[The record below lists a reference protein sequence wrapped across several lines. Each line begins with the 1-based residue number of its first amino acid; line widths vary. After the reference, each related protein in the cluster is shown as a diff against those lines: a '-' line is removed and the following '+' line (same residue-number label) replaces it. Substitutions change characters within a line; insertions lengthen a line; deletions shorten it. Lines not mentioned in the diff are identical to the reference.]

1 MKYSLLRL
9 NYYTY
14 AILDAEKRHHMC
26 ITKGETEPDSVFIN
40 RARTILSFLTGKYR
54 SIRVVFAG
62 LNQDGDP
69 DFAFCKIKITED
81 YFQNATLDDYFA
93 FFIARL
99 TETAAREFSFDSKLI
114 YFETDESFARIQD
127 QFVWESASESDL
139 TDLDPKYP
147 NGDKLF
153 V

>member
-26 ITKGETEPDSVFIN
+26 ITKEETEKELSFIH
-40 RARTILSFLTGKYR
+40 RANIILSSLNNTCR
-54 SIRVVFAG
+54 SVRVIFAG

-69 DFAFCKIKITED
+69 DFAFCKIKITEVF
-81 YFQNATLDDYFA
+81 FQNATLDDYFA

-127 QFVWESASESDL
+127 KFAWESASEFDL